1 MKKLRAGF
9 VGLGM
14 GRHHGKLMT
23 ASGRFEVVAFCD
35 PDDSRLAEVQA
46 ENPNAR
52 YYRSQ
57 TEMLKAE
64 KLDVVAQ
71 AVPHSLHLP
80 LAVES
85 LEAGVH
91 TVTEK
96 PFATNY
102 FDCLRMIDVA
112 KKTGK
117 LLTVYHNRRLDPWL
131 LAAKE
136 LVASGAL
143 GEVFQLDSAI
153 GYGRASPTWRGD
165 KKMSGGVMFDWG
177 AHLVDYTINILNKH
191 PVKVS
196 GHFYRAK
203 ETGIERN
210 HDHGTLRMYF
220 ADGTMANITISARE
234 FATPHRYRILGTLG
248 TYVDK
253 WNWQPEDSG
262 ELFIPDPEGGRN
274 PVVKTIPYVK
284 PPTEYYENL
293 ANHLQKGEPLLVKAE
308 SAAEII
314 RVLETAEVSHESGG
328 APIALV

>member
-1 MKKLRAGF
+1 MNKLRAGF

-14 GRHHGKLMT
+14 GRHHGKLMA
-23 ASGRFEVVAFCD
+23 ASGRYEVVAFCD
-35 PDDSRLAEVQA
+35 PDDRRLAEVQA

-57 TEMLKAE
+57 AEMLKAE
-64 KLDVVAQ
+64 QLDVVAQ
-71 AVPHSLHLP
+71 AVPHNLHLP

-91 TVTEK
+91 TITEK

-102 FDCLRMIDVA
+102 FDCLRMIEAA
-112 KKTGK
+112 KKAGK
-117 LLTVYHNRRLDPWL
+117 VLTVYHNRRLDPWL

-153 GYGRASPTWRGD
+153 GYSKASPTWRSD
-165 KKMSGGVMFDWG
+165 KKASGGVMFDWG

-191 PVKVS
+191 PIKVS

-203 ETGIERN
+203 ETTAERN

-220 ADGTMANITISARE
+220 EGGAIANITISARE
-234 FATPHRYRILGTLG
+234 FITPMRYRIMGTLG

-253 WNWQPEDSG
+253 WNWRAEDSG
-262 ELFIPDPEGGRN
+262 ELYTANPDGTHN
-274 PVVKTIPYVK
+274 PYSKTIPYIK
-284 PPTEYYENL
+284 PPTEYYINL
-293 ANHLQKGEPLLVKAE
+293 ADHLQNGEPLLVQPE
-308 SAAEII
+308 TAAEVI
-314 RVLETAEVSHESGG
+314 RILETAEVSHESGG
-328 APIALV
+328 APIALI